1 MKLLTNP
8 SMVIIAQCI
17 TYNRLYTLTLSNVI
31 YQSHLNQRRKN
42 EENRLLYSYNYQANV
57 LVLAGFSLDSLIA
70 PSWLFFFFSRD
81 SKFTQTAY
89 SDQVHPKRGTDSTWA
104 FRRKLRDFSPSLYF
118 GKLLQQQL
126 CNFHGSSSCE
136 TELV

>member
-31 YQSHLNQRRKN
+31 YQSHLNKRRKN
-42 EENRLLYSYNYQANV
+42 EENRLLYPYNYQANV

-70 PSWLFFFFSRD
+70 PSWLFFFFHVIANSHKQRILIRYIQ
-81 SKFTQTAY
+81 KEALT
-89 SDQVHPKRGTDSTWA
+89 VRG
-104 FRRKLRDFSPSLYF
+104 RL
-118 GKLLQQQL
+118 G
-126 CNFHGSSSCE
+126 GS
-136 TELV
+136 